1 MLDALRFVQGAI
13 QRSGGLIPEL
23 EHFIIKDG
31 RVVGF
36 NGYLAL
42 SSPIDLAIEAM
53 PKAVLFHKALQA
65 CGDTIAMSQTEAGRL
80 HIVSG
85 KFSAYVPCID
95 RAAYDAQP
103 DGETYDCPPGL
114 AAVFARMLPLIGDDA
129 SRPWAM
135 GLSIA
140 NGSYTA
146 TNNVILLQIWGGHN
160 LPPVNCPRFAVA
172 EIARIKE
179 DPVSVRISPSSI
191 SFIYK
196 NGKWLRSQLLTQD
209 WPQAMMDTILDKQ
222 SDPQQLPEGFFDA
235 VEQLAPFVSD
245 GAGSALYFAEGGIST
260 GAAGSEDGASVAMTL
275 PAFGSGA
282 AFRLKS
288 LQLLRGEIDRIDFTS
303 HPDPCLFFGKSSR
316 GALIGM
322 RL

>member
-53 PKAVLFHKALQA
+53 PKATLFHKALQA
-65 CGDTIAMSQTEAGRL
+65 CGDTIAMSLTKAGRL

-85 KFSAYVPCID
+85 KFSVFIPCID
-95 RAAYDAQP
+95 RAVYDAQP
-103 DGETYDCPPGL
+103 EGESYECPPGL

-135 GLSIA
+135 GLSIS

-146 TNNVILLQIWGGHN
+146 TNNVILLQIWDGHK
-160 LPPVNCPRFAVA
+160 LPHVNCPRFAVA

-179 DPVSVRISPSSI
+179 DPVTIKVSSSSI

-196 NGKWLRSQLLTQD
+196 NGKWLRSQLLTQN
-209 WPQAMMDTILDKQ
+209 WPQDRMDSILDKP
-222 SDPQQLPEGFFDA
+222 SNPQPLPEGFFDA
-235 VEQLAPFVSD
+235 VDQLVPFAPD
-245 GAGSALYFAEGGIST
+245 RAGAPLYFTTAGIST
-260 GAAGSEDGASVAMTL
+260 GAAGSEDGAAVAMAL
-275 PAFGSGA
+275 PAFGDGA

-288 LQLLRGEIDRIDFTS
+288 LQLLRGEIDKIDFS
-303 HPDPCLFFGKSSR
+303 CHPSPCLFFGKSSR